1 MLLCL
6 LLPLIIVRF
15 FSTREYKNELYEN
28 RANDIMLQ
36 TEMLKSYVTTMTV
49 SVESATYS
57 TTSTYSYDETA
68 FYDVAVIYDAR
79 IAIINSYYV
88 VDYDSYN
95 LYEKTTNL
103 NEAVVSAMNGTDVL
117 NINMDDEYIETA
129 TGITNSKDEIVCVIY
144 GMYSC
149 CDITSLCDSLEW
161 HLNIICTIVSIIFI
175 IIIFIYIFIVQIPV
189 LKLKNQM
196 IRIRNGKSDS
206 HIKMPRASFSELSDL
221 AALYNDYVDKT
232 TRLDN
237 NRQQFVSDVSHELKT
252 PIAAIR
258 VLSDSLLSMEDVSKD
273 MYKEFLTDISGEVN
287 RESKIIDDLL
297 TLSRLDSKTENVNIL
312 EIKKCNVN
320 EIVSYVA
327 KRLDPIAR
335 AKNVDITIKESK
347 VVIAEIDEVLITMA
361 IGNIVENA
369 VKYNKPG
376 GFVTLLVTSDTR
388 DVTISITDTGIGI
401 PKEDLNNVF
410 DRFYRVDKTR
420 SRETGGTG
428 LGLSISKN
436 IVNMHDGDIFV
447 NSETGIGTVFKII
460 IPLRYISDVT
470 KEGNDEK

>member
-1 MLLCL
+1 
-6 LLPLIIVRF
+6 
-15 FSTREYKNELYEN
+15 
-28 RANDIMLQ
+28 
-36 TEMLKSYVTTMTV
+36 
-49 SVESATYS
+49 
-57 TTSTYSYDETA
+57 
-68 FYDVAVIYDAR
+68 
-79 IAIINSYYV
+79 
-88 VDYDSYN
+88 
-95 LYEKTTNL
+95 
-103 NEAVVSAMNGTDVL
+103 
-117 NINMDDEYIETA
+117 
-129 TGITNSKDEIVCVIY
+129 
-144 GMYSC
+144 
-149 CDITSLCDSLEW
+149 
-161 HLNIICTIVSIIFI
+161 
-175 IIIFIYIFIVQIPV
+175 
-189 LKLKNQM
+189 
-196 IRIRNGKSDS
+196 
-206 HIKMPRASFSELSDL
+206 
-221 AALYNDYVDKT
+221 
-232 TRLDN
+232 
-237 NRQQFVSDVSHELKT
+237 
-252 PIAAIR
+252 
-258 VLSDSLLSMEDVSKD
+258 MEDVSKD

-376 GFVTLLVTSDTR
+376 GFVTLLVTSDPR

-436 IVNMHDGDIFV
+436 IVNMHGGDIFV